1 MFESSSNRLL
11 LEFNC
16 CDPWT
21 EFTPPPDEADETF
34 AEANA
39 PKSPRM
45 VDGIISESF
54 VPRILGSMSIILGLI
69 ILIKVIKL
77 QTLIWFI
84 HNIFMAKSILL
95 QVVLKNKVCLVLLG
109 FTIQLLFDHY
119 LTMPS
124 WDTLTLINKTLY
136 ILHGYLIKK
145 ALFVR

>member
-84 HNIFMAKSILL
+84 HNIFMAILIDFVTSCIIK
-95 QVVLKNKVCLVLLG
+95 QG
-109 FTIQLLFDHY
+109 LFS
-119 LTMPS
+119 PS
-124 WDTLTLINKTLY
+124 WIYTITVRPLSHHAFLGHIN
-136 ILHGYLIKK
+136 IH
-145 ALFVR
+145 

>member
-54 VPRILGSMSIILGLI
+54 VPCILGSMSIILGLI

-77 QTLIWFI
+77 QNLIWFI
-84 HNIFMAKSILL
+84 HNIFIAILIDFVTSCIKKQGL
-95 QVVLKNKVCLVLLG
+95 FSPSWIKLYNYCSTIISPCLLG
-109 FTIQLLFDHY
+109 TH
-119 LTMPS
+119 
-124 WDTLTLINKTLY
+124 
-136 ILHGYLIKK
+136 
-145 ALFVR
+145 